1 MNRRLSALSVLL
13 GALLGP
19 AGALLGPAG
28 ALLGPAGALLGPA
41 GAAAAEPGPALIVA
55 DLDDDDADGVPDGE
69 QARVPPS
76 PELLELRARG
86 AAPAS
91 IPAGVRLLVDGSP
104 VQPGGAI
111 PAGARRVELQAL
123 SAGRSE
129 IALAGRTVP
138 ISAFEIRAIDGAG
151 RRIDMARSHASLQR
165 TPPDRLGDD
174 PFGNLD
180 DPDAI
185 RLLVIGAAE
194 DVPLTLDVHSAAPSG
209 KVIDRLP
216 GVPLGH
222 VTCPGDVP
230 AGLVCG
236 STRPL
241 RAVADDIDRNHPMIA
256 DRSVKAEVGG
266 ALVVAL
272 PGGPKLQMIRIAGP
286 RTSPLGPLG
295 RTRARLRI
303 VMVRP
308 RAGGPPPMG
317 GDDAGAVAI
326 TRAEVERAN
335 ALWGACG
342 VSFGPPE
349 ELDITFVDP
358 PRPHLLAVGCDHG
371 LPASGGA
378 IRVRVDGREVTAAIA
393 PRMRPNAA
401 ARAVAAA
408 IAAAGFSVRVS
419 DNPVIGAGAHG
430 TSDVLVRRPGGALAA
445 IEPPAAGPLSTDATL
460 TACIGAVELDD
471 GLQHFSDTDAIAGTV
486 EERALLKAFDD
497 GDPATVDVV
506 MVPSFAGGGRI
517 GESFIFADGGAIRNT
532 IIEDRAGLRADRAS
546 FALSHELGH
555 VLLDEPG
562 HPDDFGIDTPT
573 RLMDADAANASA
585 YGPRRLTVDECAR
598 AIRQSG
604 AAGALERDAGPP
616 PRGAAGPPPR
626 GAKGTPPRDAKGALP
641 RGAAEAARQGP
652 GGPPAL
658 RPSGPVP
665 LLAPWP
671 LAPLGRER

>member
-1 MNRRLSALSVLL
+1 MNRRLTALSVLL
-13 GALLGP
+13 GALVGP
-19 AGALLGPAG
+19 AS
-28 ALLGPAGALLGPA
+28 
-41 GAAAAEPGPALIVA
+41 AAAAEPGPALLVA

-69 QARVPPS
+69 QPRVPPS
-76 PELLELRARG
+76 PDLLALRMPRG
-86 AAPAS
+86 AAPAT

-104 VQPGGAI
+104 VQPASAI
-111 PAGARRVELQAL
+111 PANARRVELQATR
-123 SAGRSE
+123 AGRSE
-129 IALAGRTVP
+129 IALAGRTVA

-185 RLLVIGAAE
+185 RLLVIGAPD
-194 DVPLTLDVHSAAPSG
+194 DVPVTLDVHSAAPSG
-209 KVIDRLP
+209 RVIDRLAS
-216 GVPLGH
+216 VPLGH
-222 VTCPGDVP
+222 VPCPEDVP
-230 AGLVCG
+230 PGLVCG

-256 DRSVKAEVGG
+256 DRSVKGEVGG
-266 ALVVAL
+266 ALVVAV

-303 VMVRP
+303 LMVRP

-326 TRAEVERAN
+326 ARAEVERAN

-349 ELDITFVDP
+349 ELDISFVDP
-358 PRPHLLAVGCDHG
+358 PRPHLLAIGCDHG

-378 IRVRVDGREVTAAIA
+378 IRVRVDGHEVTATIA
-393 PRMRPNAA
+393 PRMRPDAA

-408 IAAAGFSVRVS
+408 IAAAGFSVRLS

-430 TSDVLVRRPGGALAA
+430 TTDVLVRRPGGALAT
-445 IEPPAAGPLSTDATL
+445 IEPPASGALSTDATL

-604 AAGALERDAGPP
+604 APPGRNEGGSRAPP
-616 PRGAAGPPPR
+616 PRGAAGAPDRAAGAPP
-626 GAKGTPPRDAKGALP
+626 G
-641 RGAAEAARQGP
+641 GAAAAARQGP
-652 GGPPAL
+652 GGATGF

>member
-1 MNRRLSALSVLL
+1 MNRRLTALSVLL
-13 GALLGP
+13 GALVGP
-19 AGALLGPAG
+19 ASS
-28 ALLGPAGALLGPA
+28 
-41 GAAAAEPGPALIVA
+41 AAAEPGPALLVA

-69 QARVPPS
+69 QPRVPPS
-76 PELLELRARG
+76 PDLLALRAPRG
-86 AAPAS
+86 AAPAT

-104 VQPGGAI
+104 VQPGSAI
-111 PAGARRVELQAL
+111 PANARRVELQATR
-123 SAGRSE
+123 AGRSE
-129 IALAGRTVP
+129 IALAGRTVA

-185 RLLVIGAAE
+185 RLLVIGAPD
-194 DVPLTLDVHSAAPSG
+194 DVPVTLDVHSAAPSG
-209 KVIDRLP
+209 KVIDRLAS
-216 GVPLGH
+216 VPLGH
-222 VTCPGDVP
+222 VPCPEDVP
-230 AGLVCG
+230 PGLVCG

-256 DRSVKAEVGG
+256 DRSVKGEVGG

-272 PGGPKLQMIRIAGP
+272 PGGPKLQLIRIAGP

-303 VMVRP
+303 LMVRP

-317 GDDAGAVAI
+317 GDDAGAIAI
-326 TRAEVERAN
+326 ARAEVERAN

-349 ELDITFVDP
+349 ELDISFVDP
-358 PRPHLLAVGCDHG
+358 PRPHLLAIGCDHG

-378 IRVRVDGREVTAAIA
+378 IRVRVDGHEVTATIA
-393 PRMRPNAA
+393 PRMRPDAA

-408 IAAAGFSVRVS
+408 IAAAGFSVRLS

-430 TSDVLVRRPGGALAA
+430 TTDVLVRRPGGALAT
-445 IEPPAAGPLSTDATL
+445 IEPPASGALSTDATL

-497 GDPATVDVV
+497 GDPSTVDVV

-562 HPDDFGIDTPT
+562 HPDDFGVDTPT

-604 AAGALERDAGPP
+604 APRGGGGRADGSRAPP
-616 PRGAAGPPPR
+616 PRGAAGVP
-626 GAKGTPPRDAKGALP
+626 D
-641 RGAAEAARQGP
+641 GAAGAPPGGAAAAARQGP
-652 GGPPAL
+652 GGATGF

>member
-1 MNRRLSALSVLL
+1 MNRRLTALSVLL
-13 GALLGP
+13 GALVGP
-19 AGALLGPAG
+19 ASS
-28 ALLGPAGALLGPA
+28 
-41 GAAAAEPGPALIVA
+41 AAAEPGPALLVA

-69 QARVPPS
+69 QPRVPPS
-76 PELLELRARG
+76 PDLLALRMPRG
-86 AAPAS
+86 AAPAT

-104 VQPGGAI
+104 VQPGSAI
-111 PAGARRVELQAL
+111 AANARRVELQATR
-123 SAGRSE
+123 AGRSE
-129 IALAGRTVP
+129 IALAGTTVA

-185 RLLVIGAAE
+185 RLLVIGAPD

-209 KVIDRLP
+209 KVIDRLAS
-216 GVPLGH
+216 VPLGH
-222 VTCPGDVP
+222 VPCPEDVP
-230 AGLVCG
+230 PGLVCG

-256 DRSVKAEVGG
+256 DRSVKGEVGG

-303 VMVRP
+303 LMVRP

-326 TRAEVERAN
+326 ARAEVERAN

-349 ELDITFVDP
+349 ELDISFVDP
-358 PRPHLLAVGCDHG
+358 PRPHLLAIGCDHG

-378 IRVRVDGREVTAAIA
+378 IRVRVDGHEVTATIA
-393 PRMRPNAA
+393 PRMRPDAA

-408 IAAAGFSVRVS
+408 IAAAGFSVRLS

-430 TSDVLVRRPGGALAA
+430 TTDVLVRRPGGALAT
-445 IEPPAAGPLSTDATL
+445 IEPPASGALSTDATL

-604 AAGALERDAGPP
+604 APRGGGALAAGSRAPA
-616 PRGAAGPPPR
+616 PRGAAGVP
-626 GAKGTPPRDAKGALP
+626 D
-641 RGAAEAARQGP
+641 GAAGAPPGGAAAAAPQGP
-652 GGPPAL
+652 GGATGF